1 MRPGPRGVTRA
12 RMRPP
17 FRGFRPQRASPGAL
31 PGAPVQAAEGRL
43 VPIPRRRRAQAP
55 QSGVGRRGACPSSH
69 IARSPHHSDASNR
82 PFTPV
87 RGPRRPRAARL
98 DHVARLGRLT
108 LIRLIEATCKAKPP
122 FRKFQS
128 THAHRLSPTNH
139 NRTRAR
145 RARSTKATLTS
156 ARATARRNPAPRTSP
171 SQHESPSA

>member
-17 FRGFRPQRASPGAL
+17 VRGFRPQRASPGAL

-69 IARSPHHSDASNR
+69 IARSPNHSDASNR
-82 PFTPV
+82 PFAPV
-87 RGPRRPRAARL
+87 RGPRCPRA
-98 DHVARLGRLT
+98 ARLGRLT

-145 RARSTKATLTS
+145 RVRSTKATLTS